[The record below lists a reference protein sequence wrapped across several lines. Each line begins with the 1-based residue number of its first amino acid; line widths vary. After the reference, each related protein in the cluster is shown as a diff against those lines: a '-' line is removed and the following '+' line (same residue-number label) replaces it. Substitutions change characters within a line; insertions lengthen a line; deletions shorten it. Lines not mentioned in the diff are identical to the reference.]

1 MMTVDYLPEAEKQLA
16 KLDKYIQKRIK
27 KYMDEVAKLEDPR
40 SRGKGL
46 LSNLS
51 GLWRYRVG
59 DFRIICQIKDAQLV
73 VTVVRIGDRK
83 EIYKIYD

>member
-51 GLWRYRVG
+51 GLWRYRIG

>member
-1 MMTVDYLPEAEKQLA
+1 MTVDYLPEAEKQLA

>member
-1 MMTVDYLPEAEKQLA
+1 MTVDYLPEAEKQLA

-51 GLWRYRVG
+51 GLWRYRIG

>member
-40 SRGKGL
+40 SRGKRL

>member
-1 MMTVDYLPEAEKQLA
+1 MTVDYLPEAEKQLA

-27 KYMDEVAKLEDPR
+27 KYMDEVATLEDPR

>member
-1 MMTVDYLPEAEKQLA
+1 MTVDYLPEAEKQLA

-40 SRGKGL
+40 SRGKRL